1 MSPNYWDL
9 DHHRQGVLALMLT
22 MTQKTLRHVMADP
35 DVAATLTMV
44 ADAVGLTQE
53 MAAKIIGSG
62 LPMMAN
68 AADAD
73 PWVFKAMYAQS
84 VKYLPQPTPGFYA
97 KLGKNAAARQALA
110 ADFQLIYGPMTETIT
125 HDTARRAN
133 ATEAQASQV
142 LAAMM
147 PVAVKALD
155 KANTNRNEMGFG
167 RQLRSLNV

>member
-1 MSPNYWDL
+1 MI
-9 DHHRQGVLALMLT
+9 T
-22 MTQKTLRHVMADP
+22 MTQKSLQHVMSDTAVDT
-35 DVAATLTMV
+35 TLTLV
-44 ADAVGLTQE
+44 ADMVGLSMDTVT
-53 MAAKIIGSG
+53 KIVEAG
-62 LPMMAN
+62 LPMMADV
-68 AADAD
+68 ADGD
-73 PWVFKAMYAQS
+73 PVVFKAMYAQS